1 MRLSSSSCMRAKTA
15 SRASRLPASR
25 SSPMPYSTPR
35 TDRVFGS
42 AAADQHLARRG
53 GRGGCP
59 DISGTPDAPIRTA
72 VARAGSRNRQ
82 TRPDLFVCS
91 RRASIGSASREAAVA
106 RGAPASFGPACA
118 TTPSISTS
126 TRFTALPRAP
136 GASACRPRSAS
147 PPPPWPGKRRCWS
160 PRCRDGRPRSR
171 HARGSAPAPGRRQKA
186 DIPIPRRNAV
196 PAFSKAHPRP
206 GPDRFPSRFSAT
218 PGRVQLRQFLVQD
231 DGRRSRPD
239 DPGEAWRQY
248 SLETAS
254 LKSEPGQPATLG
266 SPSTPQ
272 NRGTLRKRG

>member
-1 MRLSSSSCMRAKTA
+1 
-15 SRASRLPASR
+15 
-25 SSPMPYSTPR
+25 MPYSTPR

-42 AAADQHLARRG
+42 AAADQHLARLG

-91 RRASIGSASREAAVA
+91 RRASIGSASRKAAVA
-106 RGAPASFGPACA
+106 RGAPASFSSACA
-118 TTPSISTS
+118 TTPSIFHRSS
-126 TRFTALPRAP
+126 SRTRRVGVPPLLCIAATTLARKASMLVSKGAEMAGPGRDMRVVPRLRLAVGEGRHSYP
-136 GASACRPRSAS
+136 SPQYCTGLFEGASAS
-147 PPPPWPGKRRCWS
+147 G
-160 PRCRDGRPRSR
+160 
-171 HARGSAPAPGRRQKA
+171 
-186 DIPIPRRNAV
+186 
-196 PAFSKAHPRP
+196 PRP
-206 GPDRFPSRFSAT
+206 FPSRFSAT